1 MFIWLGAALGA
12 LVAFLLALRFA
23 PARTNIIVD
32 TAASAARAELTLLW
46 GLGPTIVKR
55 ALPKDETGAPLAV
68 FNDAQLIGH
77 ALMTP
82 GIADVTIGAYERL
95 FAFDPKRARL
105 ELGLNLG
112 DSAKNLVVQTS
123 VEAALASAPLPVR
136 QSVTLQKCGAPGA
149 EFSVR
154 MELSASPAALDAI
167 YGRFKSSRAVREFR
181 KRLKQ
186 KVKGKAAKAPREVRA
201 S

>member
-1 MFIWLGAALGA
+1 MFIWLGAVLGA
-12 LVAFLLALRFA
+12 LFTFLLALRFA
-23 PARTNIIVD
+23 PARTNIIID
-32 TAASAARAELTLLW
+32 TAASAARAEMTLLW
-46 GLGPTIVKR
+46 GLGPTIVTR

-68 FNDAQLIGH
+68 FNDTQRIGH

-82 GIADVTIGAYERL
+82 GIADVAIGAYQRL
-95 FAFDPKRARL
+95 FAFDPRKARF

-112 DSAKNLVVQTS
+112 DSAQNLVVQTS

-149 EFSVR
+149 ELSVR
-154 MELSASPAALDAI
+154 MELSASPAALDGI
-167 YGRFKSSRAVREFR
+167 YSQFKSSRAVREFR
-181 KRLKQ
+181 RRLKQ
-186 KVKGKAAKAPREVRA
+186 KLKGKASKAPREVRA